1 MKIAPHQQKTT
12 LNVVVIEGE
21 EIVRI
26 DELIQLARK
35 NNAIEQSERGSDA
48 FIWIQCEGAT
58 PSPSRLGYLW
68 KCAASKAVITAKEW
82 IHIPEGIQV
91 N

>member
-1 MKIAPHQQKTT
+1 MRITPHPQKPT

-35 NNAIEQSERGSDA
+35 NNAIEEAEKGPDA
-48 FIWIQCEGAT
+48 LIWIQCEGAA
-58 PSPSRLGYLW
+58 PLPSRLGYLW
-68 KCAASKAVITAKEW
+68 KCAALKAVITAKER
-82 IHIPEGIQV
+82 IHIPEGVDV